1 MDDLIAEGIA
11 LDDATF
17 RRASE
22 RISERAAELGLTDG
36 HDAVRDGGTL
46 VRQSDRFLVV
56 EKVGR
61 AGEIAET
68 LDERT

>member
-1 MDDLIAEGIA
+1 MDDLTAERIA
-11 LDDATF
+11 LSDATF
-17 RRASE
+17 RRANE
-22 RISERAAELGLTDG
+22 RISERAAELELTDG